1 MSLLKAA
8 LLIFMLV
15 LLTLSLA
22 HFSNSAVETRWIW
35 FMRLKYEHFITSILF
50 KILCIQA
57 PSWKT
62 WLLLNFKYEIM
73 ENSRE
78 NRKSR
83 KTIST
88 SVFKEY
94 DGIFLLNMGG
104 GLSSLSIKEWLM
116 FFIIFSIS
124 LSIKTLF
131 QNKGYV
137 A

>member
-1 MSLLKAA
+1 MSPLKASLLI
-8 LLIFMLV
+8 LMLV
-15 LLTLSLA
+15 LMPLPLP
-22 HFSNSAVETRWIW
+22 HFSNSAIETSWIW
-35 FMRLKYEHFITSILF
+35 FVRFKYEYSITSILF
-50 KILCIQA
+50 KIRCIQA

-83 KTIST
+83 KTIRWD
-88 SVFKEY
+88 Y
-94 DGIFLLNMGG
+94 LLNMGG

-116 FFIIFSIS
+116 IFIIFSIS
-124 LSIKTLF
+124 LSIKILF
-131 QNKGYV
+131 QNKDYV